1 MEPLPGG
8 LDPKKLRPRVVLH
21 LHLSDA
27 ALRAGHGLVRPEHGE
42 ALALT
47 QLKDWLTDTGCTITV
62 QTIWH
67 PAEEAAVDAYEIP
80 HRIRDAVRIRNIAD
94 VFPYGSCTT
103 ATMDLDHTKPYLPMN
118 RGGPPGQT
126 SLENLGPMTRHHH
139 RAVTHGHWQKRQPD
153 PGTYLFRS
161 PRRYIYLVTNQGT
174 LTLGKTVFAHAI
186 WRAAREY
193 EDSSTNLDAPLVWG
207 P

>member
-1 MEPLPGG
+1 
-8 LDPKKLRPRVVLH
+8 
-21 LHLSDA
+21 
-27 ALRAGHGLVRPEHGE
+27 
-42 ALALT
+42 
-47 QLKDWLTDTGCTITV
+47 
-62 QTIWH
+62 
-67 PAEEAAVDAYEIP
+67 
-80 HRIRDAVRIRNIAD
+80 
-94 VFPYGSCTT
+94 
-103 ATMDLDHTKPYLPMN
+103 MN

-186 WRAAREY
+186 WRAARQY
-193 EDSSTNLDAPLVWG
+193 EDSSTDLEAPLVWG